1 MGLDGEKIDQIT
13 HMKKPRI
20 YALQG
25 YLIVTA
31 IKTLSEFEAEYQIL
45 ETTDINT
52 ALGKIVIVNI
62 VKEGNVLIAGPS
74 VISDIEKTLKLLEK
88 YALKNIFIDGAFF
101 RHSLAKTSEITI
113 LVIGANLN
121 SDIDQVVK
129 NAEAIVK
136 KFNLKTVPKELK
148 KLEKYNNVCLVN
160 EQNKIIELKIK
171 SMIGNTVN
179 LFDKNNGICKFIYT
193 PKSLTNDFLEKLIE
207 ERRDFK
213 FDIVVKSPVDIQ
225 LNLANLIN
233 LFKLDNQVY
242 VLNPINLKAI
252 CYNPTSPQGYE
263 FNNYEFRSKLE
274 KSLGTKVI
282 NVMEGN
288 AK

>member
-1 MGLDGEKIDQIT
+1 
-13 HMKKPRI
+13 MKKPRI

-31 IKTLSEFEAEYQIL
+31 IKTLSEFEAEYEVL
-45 ETTDINT
+45 ETTNINT
-52 ALGKIVIVNI
+52 ALGLIVIVKI
-62 VKEGNVLIAGPS
+62 IKEGNVLIAGPS
-74 VISDIEKTLKLLEK
+74 VISDIEKTLVLLEK
-88 YALKNIFIDGAFF
+88 YDLKNVFIDGAFF

-113 LVIGANLN
+113 LVIGANLSPN
-121 SDIDQVVK
+121 IDLVVK
-129 NAEAIVK
+129 DAEAIVK
-136 KFNLKTVPKELK
+136 KFNLKTVPNELK
-148 KLEKYNNVCLVN
+148 KLEKYDNVCLVN
-160 EQNKIIELKIK
+160 EQNKIEELNIN
-171 SMIGNTVN
+171 SIIGNTVN
-179 LFDKNNGICKFIYT
+179 LFDKNNVVCKFIYS
-193 PKSLTNDFLEKLIE
+193 PKALTNDFVKKLIE

-225 LNLANLIN
+225 LNLDNIIN
-233 LFKLDNQVY
+233 LFKLENQVF

-263 FNNYEFRSKLE
+263 FNSLEFSSKLE
-274 KSLGTKVI
+274 KILGTKVI